1 LRLLLAHTG
10 SYPRIGDGGEL
21 QALRR
26 TIAGLDRGER
36 APGDVA
42 AAEDEMTRRALEE
55 QARAG
60 IELVTDGQIRWNDPV
75 SHLAGKMEN
84 VRVNGLLRFFDTNFY
99 FRQPV
104 LAGRPACRGPLVVEE
119 YRFAQ
124 QALAGLSD
132 GRSAALKVTP
142 VLTGE
147 RHLVAEAAI
156 VPAAAPKLKAVLT
169 GPYTL
174 ARLSLVEDGA
184 SSRLEDRV
192 LAYAEILSAEARA
205 LEEAGAEFI
214 QVDEPAILLHPDDW
228 AIFSEGLVRVA
239 QGKGKAR
246 LALYVYFHDC
256 VRLYEKLAAL
266 PVDVLGLDFSYNP
279 ELVGVVATSGAPRP
293 LGLGLVDGRNTMLEK
308 PESVARQLER
318 MLPKIAGEESYLG
331 PSCGLE
337 YLPRDRAF
345 AKLELLGKIRAALGG

>member
-10 SYPRIGDGGEL
+10 SYPRIGDAGEL

-104 LAGRPACRGPLVVEE
+104 LAGRPGRRGPLVVEE

-124 QALAGLSD
+124 QALGAQG
-132 GRSAALKVTP
+132 G
-142 VLTGE
+142 
-147 RHLVAEAAI
+147 
-156 VPAAAPKLKAVLT
+156 PKLKAVLT

-174 ARLSLVEDGA
+174 ARLSLVEDHATSG
-184 SSRLEDRV
+184 LEDRV

-214 QVDEPAILLHPDDW
+214 QVDEPAILLHADDW
-228 AIFSEGLVRVA
+228 PIFAQGLGRVA

-256 VRLYEKLAAL
+256 VPLYEKLAAL
-266 PVDVLGLDFSYNP
+266 PVDVLGLDFTYNP
-279 ELVGVVATSGAPRP
+279 KLVSVVATSGAPRP

-318 MLPKIAGEESYLG
+318 MLGKIAGEECHLG

-345 AKLELLGKIRAALGG
+345 AKLELLGKIRAALTGGRQPKG